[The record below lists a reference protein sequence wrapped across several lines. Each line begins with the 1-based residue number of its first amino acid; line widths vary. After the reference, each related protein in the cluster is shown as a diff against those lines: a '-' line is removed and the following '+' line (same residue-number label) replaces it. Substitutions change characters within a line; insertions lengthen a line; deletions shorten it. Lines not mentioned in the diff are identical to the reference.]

1 MLHGFLV
8 RTKLLDRREKK
19 KLKDKKEKA
28 MIKGKIIVMIRA
40 MSKH

>member
-1 MLHGFLV
+1 MLHGFVV
-8 RTKLLDRREKK
+8 RTKLLDRREK